1 MRVMLAQNSPY
12 YPAHGGGDKSNRLL
26 MEALAA
32 RGHTCQVVAR
42 IGAFGE
48 QAHQRYLEEL
58 QARGVRPRSASG
70 GVVAFERAGVE
81 IEVVTNANLRAH
93 FAKRV
98 ESFRPEAILASTD
111 DPAQL
116 LLEVA
121 LRAENARVFYLARAT
136 LAVPFGPDCAF
147 PSEAKTERIR
157 AADRVVGVSQYVAD
171 YCRRY
176 AGIDAVHVPISL
188 LEPGE
193 WPELGSFDNEFVTLA
208 NPCAVKGISIFL
220 ALADAFPETAFAA
233 VPTWGANPRDLAA
246 LGRQSNVRVLEPVD
260 DIDVLLRRTKV
271 LLVPSL
277 WAEARSRIVLEA
289 MLRGVPVMASN
300 VGGIP
305 EAKMGVPYL
314 LPVTPITKYQ
324 PRLDEQMVPVAEVPP
339 QDIAPWS
346 EALHRLLTDR
356 AHYEEISGK
365 SRAAVLEYARG
376 LSVEPFERLLEETVG
391 RTPWSAADALVGFPG
406 TQRGIDE
413 STDSGTRASRADQGV
428 RPTINQSRLDT
439 LSPDKRRLLA
449 LRLRKKAP
457 FSAWFPGADSVQGLR
472 VFWFP
477 HAGGGTAL
485 AGRVGDVSPFGI
497 CPVRLPG
504 RESRIAEAPFEKLD
518 ALVEALANAIQPYLG
533 QPFAFF
539 GHSMGAAVAFE
550 LSRLLRRR
558 GQPLPKLLIASAA
571 RAPQYRRNYTPP
583 PAPSDSQFLEEL
595 RRLQGI
601 PGEVLDAPAS
611 MRAILPALKA
621 DAALY
626 RNYLYTEDAPLACP
640 IRAYG
645 GREDPNIRLEH
656 LEAWSEQTTG
666 SFGVRLFSGGHFYP
680 QACQTE
686 FRAALVEDLAS
697 ACLPSGRIIG

>member
-1 MRVMLAQNSPY
+1 MRILLAQNSLY

-48 QAHQRYLEEL
+48 AEHERYLAEL
-58 QARGVRPRSASG
+58 RTRGVRPRPASD
-70 GVVAFERAGVE
+70 GVVAFERAGVQ
-81 IEVVTNANLRAH
+81 IDVVTNANLRAH
-93 FAKRV
+93 FVHRV
-98 ESFRPEAILASTD
+98 ETFRPDRVLTSTD

-121 LRAENARVFYLARAT
+121 LREENAHVFYLARAT

-171 YCRRY
+171 YFRQY

-193 WPELGSFDNEFVTLA
+193 WPALGSFEAEFVTLV

-220 ALADAFPETAFAA
+220 ALAAAFPETAFAA
-233 VPTWGANPRDLAA
+233 VPTWGSNQQDRIA
-246 LGRQSNVRVLEPVD
+246 LSRQPNVRMLEPVD
-260 DIDVLLRRTKV
+260 DIDLLLRRTKV

-314 LPVTPITKYQ
+314 LPVTPISKYQ
-324 PRLDEQMVPVAEVPP
+324 PRLDEQMVPVAEVPQ
-339 QDIAPWS
+339 QDIVPWR
-346 EALHRLLTDR
+346 EALGRLLTDP
-356 AHYEEISGK
+356 AHYREISRQ
-365 SRAAVLEYARG
+365 SRAAALEYART
-376 LSVEPFERLLEETVG
+376 LSVEPFERLLVGAVG
-391 RTPWSAADALVGFPG
+391 RPPRSAADALAGSSWVRPDFDALAESGSGG
-406 TQRGIDE
+406 T
-413 STDSGTRASRADQGV
+413 RADQGV
-428 RPTINQSRLDT
+428 RPTSNPSSLDT

-457 FSAWFPGADSVQGLR
+457 ASAWFPGADSAQGVRL
-472 VFWFP
+472 FWFP
-477 HAGGGTAL
+477 HAGGGAAL
-485 AGRVGDVSPFGI
+485 AGQVEDLPHVGI

-504 RESRIAEAPFEKLD
+504 RESRIAEAPFEGME
-518 ALVEALANAIQPYLG
+518 ALVGALGNAIQPYLG
-533 QPFAFF
+533 QTYAFF

-550 LSRLLRRR
+550 LSRWLRRR
-558 GQPLPKLLIASAA
+558 GQALPKLLIASAA
-571 RAPQYRRNYTPP
+571 RAPQYRRNYTPS
-583 PAPSDSQFLEEL
+583 PAPSDGQFLEEL
-595 RRLQGI
+595 RRLEGI

-621 DAALY
+621 DASLY
-626 RNYLYTEDAPLACP
+626 RGYVYTEDAPLPCP

-645 GREDPNIRLEH
+645 GRDDPNVRLEH
-656 LEAWSEQTTG
+656 LEAWAEQTTA
-666 SFGVRLFSGGHFYP
+666 SFRVRLFAGGHFYP
-680 QACQTE
+680 QASRTE
-686 FRAALVEDLAS
+686 IRAALAEDLE
-697 ACLPSGRIIG
+697 